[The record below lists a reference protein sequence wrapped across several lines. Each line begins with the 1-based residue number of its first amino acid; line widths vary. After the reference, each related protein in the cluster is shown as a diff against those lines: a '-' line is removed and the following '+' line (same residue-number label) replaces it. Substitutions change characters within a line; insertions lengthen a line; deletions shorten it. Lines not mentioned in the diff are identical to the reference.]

1 MLKTANLSYKFDDK
15 YIFSDLSFDMSN
27 QGIYKLVGDNGSG
40 KSSLLKILSGIY
52 KNYEGELSLNTKK
65 GIFYSG
71 HKTALKNS
79 LSVIENI
86 YYDIRLPKISLNQIY
101 PVLRDLELE
110 DYADIQSSFLSEG
123 QKRKIS
129 LISFILSAA
138 DLYFLDE
145 PFNNLD
151 QKTSKLLKEI
161 FENKINSG
169 AKIIFSSHDRSE
181 DFFSCIDM
189 NLYNQWVIYE
199 NNLRRNF

>member
-71 HKTALKNS
+71 HKAALKNS

-110 DYADIQSSFLSEG
+110 NYADIQSSHLSEG

-161 FENKINSG
+161 FENKINNG

-189 NLYNQWVIYE
+189 NLYNQ
-199 NNLRRNF
+199 

>member
-86 YYDIRLPKISLNQIY
+86 YYDIRLPKISLKQIY

-110 DYADIQSSFLSEG
+110 DYADIQSSYLSEG
-123 QKRKIS
+123 QKRKIN

-161 FENKINSG
+161 FENKINNG

-189 NLYNQWVIYE
+189 NLYNQ
-199 NNLRRNF
+199 

>member
-110 DYADIQSSFLSEG
+110 NYADIQSSHLSEG

-161 FENKINSG
+161 FENKINNG

-189 NLYNQWVIYE
+189 NLYNQ
-199 NNLRRNF
+199 

>member
-129 LISFILSAA
+129 LISFILSSA

-189 NLYNQWVIYE
+189 NLYNQ
-199 NNLRRNF
+199 

>member
-86 YYDIRLPKISLNQIY
+86 YYDIRLPKISLKQIY

-110 DYADIQSSFLSEG
+110 NYADIQSSHLSEG

-189 NLYNQWVIYE
+189 NLYNQ
-199 NNLRRNF
+199 

>member
-110 DYADIQSSFLSEG
+110 NYADIQSSHLSEG

-189 NLYNQWVIYE
+189 NLYNQ
-199 NNLRRNF
+199 

>member
-110 DYADIQSSFLSEG
+110 DYADIQSSYLSEG

-189 NLYNQWVIYE
+189 NLYNQ
-199 NNLRRNF
+199 

>member
-110 DYADIQSSFLSEG
+110 NYADVQSSHLSEG

-189 NLYNQWVIYE
+189 NLYNQ
-199 NNLRRNF
+199 